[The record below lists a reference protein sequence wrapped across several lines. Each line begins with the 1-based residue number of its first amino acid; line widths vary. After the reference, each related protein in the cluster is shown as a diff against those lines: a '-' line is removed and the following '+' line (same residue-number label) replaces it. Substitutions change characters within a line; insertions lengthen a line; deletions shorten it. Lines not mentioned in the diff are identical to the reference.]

1 MTALSD
7 VLVGHR
13 LARRG
18 LGRGGPQ
25 HPRGAHHRRPRE
37 ARPSCGD
44 HRRCRLR
51 ADARQRGARLGLA
64 KSAQPRPE
72 ATERLVAEVRSL
84 YDAGNASGREPVLV
98 VASVVRPA
106 LARLFAVAIPRLVV
120 MSVNEIGRQVQL
132 DRIGVVNGV
141 PAEASV

>member
-1 MTALSD
+1 M
-7 VLVGHR
+7 
-13 LARRG
+13 
-18 LGRGGPQ
+18 
-25 HPRGAHHRRPRE
+25 
-37 ARPSCGD
+37 
-44 HRRCRLR
+44 
-51 ADARQRGARLGLA
+51 
-64 KSAQPRPE
+64 
-72 ATERLVAEVRSL
+72 RSL